1 MYRDNA
7 RKSMIYRI
15 KYPYINHFVTFP
27 SLILELTFSE
37 SISSPSCKTQSDFE
51 LSLQSIMI
59 HRIVKKND
67 KMHKIH
73 SIQLIDFLIININS
87 DHPQMLT
94 LII

>member
-1 MYRDNA
+1 
-7 RKSMIYRI
+7 MINRI
-15 KYPYINHFVTFP
+15 KYQYINHFVTFP
-27 SLILELTFSE
+27 SFILEFTFSE

-51 LSLQSIMI
+51 LSLQSIII

-73 SIQLIDFLIININS
+73 SIQLIDSLTVNNNS
-87 DHPQMLT
+87 DHPQVLT